1 MKCTDNPHKLKYV
14 NVSIQKCQ
22 NFMFNVYYKSLK
34 WVDRPDV
41 GAVLPAKS

>member
-1 MKCTDNPHKLKYV
+1 MKCTDNPLNSNMWIFQYKSAK
-14 NVSIQKCQ
+14 